1 MKSVKSKLQALLLLS
16 ILLALTLAG
25 ILLSLGVRY
34 VHQDASRSHLVV
46 GYNTLRNQI
55 EQLSQKSERVAHGMA
70 ADATVISSLNMLSGY
85 ATQGEY
91 QPLVFDP
98 EKRRLA
104 RDAARQLMGT
114 TDVALAIFDSA
125 GSLAAYAVSADNGTV
140 IEGIV
145 SYELGQPVY
154 LTGDGGNWH
163 TDNLPARIEDLVKQ
177 QGYEDRY
184 QRTRASEFGLHI
196 EFGIPVVRIA
206 RGDIVRTVGSV
217 VVSQILGESFIAGSS
232 QNTALEVGLVLG
244 KGLALGQSAGLDDP
258 NMLAKAPQLFAPVIP
273 DDAGW
278 HESESRFSRAYA
290 LSLTGGG
297 NAYFV
302 LSADQELVAR
312 QIRQTLLVILGVLV
326 LAALIVLPLGVHIAE
341 RWISEPVRNLI
352 GRVVHIREG
361 RYELVQAM
369 PPGQGEFNELALAL
383 REMANGIREREER
396 LRIWN
401 RVIAESREAIIVT
414 DPQERILAVNP
425 AFTTVTG
432 YSAEEAIGQ
441 TPRILQSGQ
450 HDRDFYLN
458 MWQSLT
464 TTGHWQGEVWDRAK
478 NGRIY
483 PKWLA
488 ITAVRDEQD
497 QIANFIAIFSDVS
510 EHKATLAQIQF
521 LAHHDALTLLPN
533 RALLQDRLT
542 QSISSMQREAGKL
555 AVLFMD
561 LDRFKNVNDSLG
573 HNIGDGLL
581 KSVAARL
588 RHCVRETDT
597 VSRFGG
603 DEFVIVLARLRSADD
618 AAMVADSILKA
629 VAEPIRIEGYELR
642 VTPSIGISIGPDD
655 GADPAVLIKN
665 ADAAMY
671 HAKERGRNNYQF
683 YSADMNERAERRLN
697 VESGLRRAIENGEFL
712 LAYQPKV
719 EVATGRC
726 VGVEALIRWR
736 RPDGGFV
743 SPLEFI
749 PLAED
754 TGLILPIGEWV
765 LREACRQQQA
775 WLAGGVGL
783 VQVAVNISAVQF
795 QSPGFV
801 AQARSIMREYDVT
814 PGSVELEL
822 TESIVMRD
830 PEQVARVLVDLKRE
844 GFMLAIDDFG
854 TGYSSLSYLKRFPLD
869 KLKIDASFVRDISR
883 DSTDRAIARS
893 VVALGASLGLQVV
906 AEGVEGMEELKLLH
920 EMGCSQAQ
928 GYYFAK
934 PLPADEFVAWLQ
946 TYVPSAMVRE
956 DDYVI

>member
-1 MKSVKSKLQALLLLS
+1 MNSVKSKLQALLLLS

-25 ILLSLGVRY
+25 GLLSLGVRY
-34 VHQDASRSHLVV
+34 LHQDANRSHLIV
-46 GYNTLRNQI
+46 GYHSLRNQI
-55 EQLSQKSERVAHGMA
+55 EQQSQKSERIAHTIAG
-70 ADATVISSLNMLSGY
+70 DATVINSLNMLSGY
-85 ATQGEY
+85 ASQGDY
-91 QPLVFDP
+91 QPIVFDP

-114 TDVALAIFDSA
+114 VDVALAIFDNT
-125 GSLAAYAVSADNGTV
+125 GSLVAFAVSAENGAVT
-140 IEGIV
+140 EGIV
-145 SYELGQPVY
+145 SFELGQPIY

-177 QGYEDRY
+177 QGYEERY
-184 QRTRASEFGLHI
+184 QRTRTSDIGLHI
-196 EFGIPVVRIA
+196 EFGVPVVRIA

-217 VVSQILGESFIAGSS
+217 VVSQVLGESFVVGSS
-232 QNTALEVGLVLG
+232 HNASVDVGLILG
-244 KGLALGQSAGLDDP
+244 NKHSLGQSAGIDDP
-258 NMLAKAPQLFAPVIP
+258 RQLMDVPEIFAPNIP

-278 HESESRFSRAYA
+278 RESETKFSRVYAYP
-290 LSLTGGG
+290 LSGGG

-302 LSADQELVAR
+302 LSTDQELVAK

-326 LAALIVLPLGVHIAE
+326 LAALIVLPLGVRIAE
-341 RWISEPVRNLI
+341 RWISEPLRSLI
-352 GRVVHIREG
+352 ARVVHIREG
-361 RYELVQAM
+361 RYEMVQSM
-369 PPGQGEFNELALAL
+369 PAGQGEFGELAVAL
-383 REMANGIREREER
+383 RDMASGIRDREER

-414 DPQERILAVNP
+414 DPDERILAVNP

-458 MWQSLT
+458 MWHSLS

-488 ITAVRDEQD
+488 ITAVRDEKD
-497 QIANFIAIFSDVS
+497 EIANFIAIFSDVS

-542 QSISSMQREAGKL
+542 QAIAGVQRDGSKL

-573 HNIGDGLL
+573 HDIGDGLL
-581 KSVAARL
+581 KTVAARL
-588 RHCVRETDT
+588 KNSIREMDT

-603 DEFVIVLARLRSADD
+603 DEFVIVLNKVRGPDD
-618 AAMVADSILKA
+618 AATVAENILQA
-629 VAEPIRIEGYELR
+629 VAAPIRVDGYELR
-642 VTPSIGISIGPDD
+642 VTPSIGISIGLDD
-655 GADPAVLIKN
+655 GADPAILIKN

-671 HAKERGRNNYQF
+671 HAKERGRNNFQF
-683 YSADMNERAERRLN
+683 FSADMNARAERRLSL
-697 VESGLRRAIENGEFL
+697 ESDLRQAVDRDEFRL
-712 LAYQPKV
+712 VFQPKIEIASGRFV
-719 EVATGRC
+719 GAEV
-726 VGVEALIRWR
+726 LIRWV
-736 RPDGGFV
+736 RPGGAVV

-749 PLAED
+749 PLAEE
-754 TGLILPIGEWV
+754 TGLIVQIGNWV
-765 LREACRQQQA
+765 LGEACRQQA
-775 WLAGGVGL
+775 EWLQTELGL
-783 VQVAVNISAVQF
+783 VPLAVNISAVQF
-795 QSPGFV
+795 HHASFVQDVRCIVHEYRMVPG
-801 AQARSIMREYDVT
+801 T
-814 PGSVELEL
+814 VELEL
-822 TESIVMRD
+822 TESMVMRD
-830 PEQVARVLVDLKRE
+830 PELVAGVLVDLKRE

-906 AEGVEGMEELKLLH
+906 AEGVEGEEELKLLH

-946 TYVPSAMVRE
+946 AYEAVPMQPES
-956 DDYVI
+956 DFVI